1 MANTV
6 CVIGG
11 GASGMMAAISAAKAG
26 AQVTVFEHT
35 DRIGKK
41 ILMTGNGKCNFT
53 NLTIAQECFYGTH
66 PEYAMK
72 IIDQFSQTDT
82 LHFFE
87 TLGLLYKEKNGY
99 CYPCSNQA
107 SSVLDVLRF
116 AVRGYRIKVVTQ
128 AEISSVR
135 IQKKGYKICWQQSGT
150 KKENEYDCVIL
161 ACGGK
166 AASKTGSDGSGYTL
180 AGNLGHRII
189 PVVPALVQLK
199 SPETYFKSLKGIR
212 LDASLA
218 LEIDGVQTAKECGE
232 LQLTDYGISG
242 IPVFQFSRIV
252 SYALRQK
259 KQVIVHI
266 DCASGYDEAKLEQFI
281 RQKILTNPT
290 LTAEE
295 TMQGILHKN
304 LNHFFLKQAGID
316 PSSPLTQKNFG
327 KLSVL
332 CSLIKDWQVPI
343 HGTKD
348 FESCQVC
355 AGGVD
360 TAQLDD
366 HCQSVLHKG
375 LFFAGELI
383 DIDGICGG
391 YNLQWAWASGY
402 VAGRHAAFSA
412 AESHF

>member
-1 MANTV
+1 MVMANAV

-11 GASGMMAAISAAKAG
+11 GASGMMAAIAAARAG
-26 AQVTVFEHT
+26 AEVTILEHN

-53 NLTIAQECFYGTH
+53 NLHMQQSCYYGTH
-66 PEYAMK
+66 PEYAMQ
-72 IIDQFSQTDT
+72 IIDQFNQTDT

-87 TLGLLYKEKNGY
+87 DCGLLYKEKNGY

-116 AVRGYRIKVVTQ
+116 TLKKHNIKVITQAQNCSIQKAPEGYRVF
-128 AEISSVR
+128 
-135 IQKKGYKICWQQSGT
+135 WQLAGFLE
-150 KKENEYDCVIL
+150 ENHFDCVIL

-166 AASKTGSDGSGYTL
+166 AAFKTGSDGSGYLL
-180 AGNLGHRII
+180 AESLGHRMI

-199 SPETYFKSLKGIR
+199 SRETYFKSLKGIR
-212 LDASLA
+212 LDAILT
-218 LEIDGVQTAKECGE
+218 LEIDGRREAKESGE

-242 IPVFQFSRIV
+242 IPVFQFSRMV
-252 SYALRQK
+252 SYALGRKQK
-259 KQVIVHI
+259 VIVHI
-266 DCASGYDEAKLEQFI
+266 DCTNGLDKTEFEHFI
-281 RQKILTNPT
+281 RRKFIENPA
-290 LTAEE
+290 LSAEE
-295 TMQGILHKN
+295 TMQGSLHKN

-316 PSSPLTQKNFG
+316 PSSPLANNNAG

-343 HGTKD
+343 CQTKD
-348 FESCQVC
+348 FDSCQVC

-360 TAQLDD
+360 TEQLDE

-375 LFFAGELI
+375 LFFAGELV

-391 YNLQWAWASGY
+391 YNLQWAWSSGH
-402 VAGRHAAFSA
+402 VAGTSA
-412 AESHF
+412 ACFHS